1 MTTTSTSRRARR
13 PVVTLTD
20 QSLVVHL
27 FVATTGPRRSASYR
41 RLREVW
47 AACGLHLGMTHSVA
61 ATGLPD
67 TLPEELG
74 ELPTAGAV
82 AARRDRAGLAQ
93 AVLRRH
99 HDLLCLSVALSPA
112 SGEQGSWDAWDRRWT
127 RIAGADGDSA
137 REWVVGEARLF
148 VAYREVAGAAPVG
161 TRELTEAI
169 RAELPLPLGPGV
181 PVARPAVT
189 LWEATGDSATGDSA
203 TRVSRR
209 FVAVADDGGDGPRD
223 TELWLWSQGG
233 GAPPPFARYLADA
246 AKLRYE
252 MRVHAAHDSDLASP
266 AGAVVDGAL
275 AALDGQSP
283 DDDTADDG
291 QAHDRG
297 AELARWRTRLLALTA
312 GSAGLTQWITRLR
325 EMRTTV
331 RIAESNMRAQRDAAG
346 VPEGGPGPFAEDL
359 ALAAW
364 FVQRLSDG
372 LVYLEADRERARD
385 ALTALT
391 VEAEHALQRRREVTQ
406 RQEAAAQQRQSKVN
420 LLQSAFLGAVLMVLA
435 AIQSFAYEV
444 PFLPPPAVPA
454 LIALLGALALLLAT
468 LVLWLATPP
477 ESRAPARLG
486 SLLAGLVGATA
497 GWLASTVAVHA
508 ATGRAAPTVLT
519 WAVALPAFGCG
530 WLAMRRRLRA
540 DDAPG

>member
-1 MTTTSTSRRARR
+1 M
-13 PVVTLTD
+13 TLTD

-47 AACGLHLGMTHSVA
+47 AACGTQLGMVRSAA

-67 TLPEELG
+67 TLPEELAG
-74 ELPTAGAV
+74 LPAAGAV

-99 HDLLCLSVALSPA
+99 HDLLCLSVALSPVA
-112 SGEQGSWDAWDRRWT
+112 GERGAWDTWDRRWT
-127 RIAGADGDSA
+127 RIAGADGGPE

-148 VAYREVAGAAPVG
+148 VAYRAPSGTEPVG
-161 TRELTEAI
+161 VRELVGAI

-181 PVARPAVT
+181 VLARPEVT
-189 LWEATGDSATGDSA
+189 LWEATGDSAT
-203 TRVSRR
+203 RPSRR

-233 GAPPPFARYLADA
+233 DAPPPFARYLADA

-252 MRVHAAHDSDLASP
+252 TRVHAAHDSDLASP

-275 AALDGQSP
+275 AALDRASP
-283 DDDTADDG
+283 DDDTADDEHT
-291 QAHDRG
+291 HDRG
-297 AELARWRTRLLALTA
+297 EELARWRTRLLSLTA
-312 GSAGLTQWITRLR
+312 GSTGLTQWITRLR

-331 RIAESNMRAQRDAAG
+331 CVAEANMRAQRDAAG
-346 VPEGGPGPFAEDL
+346 VPEGGHGPFAEDL

-364 FVQRLSDG
+364 FVQRLGDG

-391 VEAEHALQRRREVTQ
+391 VEAEHALQRRRELTQ
-406 RQEAAAQQRQSKVN
+406 RQEVAAQQRQSKVN

-508 ATGRAAPTVLT
+508 ATGRAAPDALT

-530 WLAMRRRLRA
+530 WLVMRRRLLRA
-540 DDAPG
+540 DGGSG

>member
-1 MTTTSTSRRARR
+1 M
-13 PVVTLTD
+13 VTLTD

-47 AACGLHLGMTHSVA
+47 AACGPQLGMTHPVA

-74 ELPTAGAV
+74 ELPAAGAV
-82 AARRDRAGLAQ
+82 AARRDRAGVAQ

-112 SGEQGSWDAWDRRWT
+112 AGEQGSWEAWDRRWT
-127 RIAGADGDSA
+127 RIADGE
-137 REWVVGEARLF
+137 RGWVVGEARLF
-148 VAYREVAGAAPVG
+148 VAYRETAGAGPVSA
-161 TRELTEAI
+161 RELTEAI

-181 PVARPAVT
+181 AVARPAVT
-189 LWEATGDSATGDSA
+189 LWEATGESP
-203 TRVSRR
+203 TRPSRR
-209 FVAVADDGGDGPRD
+209 FVAVADDDGDGPRD
-223 TELWLWSQGG
+223 TEHWLWSQGG

-252 MRVHAAHDSDLASP
+252 MRVHGAHDSDLASP
-266 AGAVVDGAL
+266 AGPVVDGAL
-275 AALDGQSP
+275 AALDREGPDNGTP
-283 DDDTADDG
+283 DDDAR
-291 QAHDRG
+291 AHDRG
-297 AELARWRTRLLALTA
+297 EELARWRTRLLALTA
-312 GSAGLTQWITRLR
+312 GSAGLTQWITRVR

-346 VPEGGPGPFAEDL
+346 VPVGGHGPFAEDL

-391 VEAEHALQRRREVTQ
+391 IEAEHALQRRRELTQ

-435 AIQSFAYEV
+435 AIQSFAYKV

-497 GWLASTVAVHA
+497 GWLAATVAVHS
-508 ATGRAAPTVLT
+508 ATGRAAPVALT

-530 WLAMRRRLRA
+530 WLVMRRRLHA
-540 DDAPG
+540 DDAQA

>member
-47 AACGLHLGMTHSVA
+47 AACGPQLGMTHSVA

-82 AARRDRAGLAQ
+82 AALRDRAGLAQ

-112 SGEQGSWDAWDRRWT
+112 AGEQGSWDTWDRRWT
-127 RIAGADGDSA
+127 RVAGAETDRE

-148 VAYREVAGAAPVG
+148 VAYREVAGASPVG
-161 TRELTEAI
+161 TRELADAI

-181 PVARPAVT
+181 AVARPAVT
-189 LWEATGDSATGDSA
+189 LWEATGDAA
-203 TRVSRR
+203 TRPSRR
-209 FVAVADDGGDGPRD
+209 FVAVADDDGDGPRD
-223 TELWLWSQGG
+223 TERWLWSQGG

-266 AGAVVDGAL
+266 AGPIVDGAL
-275 AALDGQSP
+275 AALDRASP
-283 DDDTADDG
+283 DGDG
-291 QAHDRG
+291 QPHDRG

-312 GSAGLTQWITRLR
+312 GSTGLTQWITRLR

-346 VPEGGPGPFAEDL
+346 VPEGGHGPFAEDL

-391 VEAEHALQRRREVTQ
+391 VEAEHALQRRREETQ

-497 GWLASTVAVHA
+497 GWLLSTVAVHA
-508 ATGRAAPTVLT
+508 ATGRAAPPALT

-530 WLAMRRRLRA
+530 WLVMRRRLRA
-540 DDAPG
+540 DDATPE

>member
-1 MTTTSTSRRARR
+1 M
-13 PVVTLTD
+13 TLTD

-47 AACGLHLGMTHSVA
+47 AACGSHLGMTHSVA

-74 ELPTAGAV
+74 ELPATGAV

-112 SGEQGSWDAWDRRWT
+112 AGEHGSWDAWDRQWT
-127 RIAGADGDSA
+127 RVAGQDRDQE
-137 REWVVGEARLF
+137 REWVVGEARLY
-148 VAYREVAGAAPVG
+148 VAYREVAGGAAPVG
-161 TRELTEAI
+161 VRELTEAI

-181 PVARPAVT
+181 AVARPEVT
-189 LWEATGDSATGDSA
+189 LWEATSDSA
-203 TRVSRR
+203 TRPSRR
-209 FVAVADDGGDGPRD
+209 FVAVADDSGDAPRD
-223 TELWLWSQGG
+223 TEHWLWSQGG
-233 GAPPPFARYLADA
+233 DAPPPFARYLADA

-252 MRVHAAHDSDLASP
+252 MRVHAAHGSDLASP

-275 AALDGQSP
+275 AALDRGTA
-283 DDDTADDG
+283 DDNGPDDG

-297 AELARWRTRLLALTA
+297 EELARWRTRLLALTA
-312 GSAGLTQWITRLR
+312 GSAGLTQWVTRVR

-346 VPEGGPGPFAEDL
+346 VPEGGHGPFAEDL
-359 ALAAW
+359 ALAGW

-391 VEAEHALQRRREVTQ
+391 VEAEHALQRRRELTQ
-406 RQEAAAQQRQSKVN
+406 AQEAAAQQRQSKVN

-435 AIQSFAYEV
+435 AIQTFAYKV

-486 SLLAGLVGATA
+486 SLLTGLVGATA

-508 ATGRAAPTVLT
+508 ATGRAAPALLT

-530 WLAMRRRLRA
+530 WLVMRRRLRA
-540 DDAPG
+540 DDAP

>member
-1 MTTTSTSRRARR
+1 M
-13 PVVTLTD
+13 VTLTD

-47 AACGLHLGMTHSVA
+47 AACGPHLGMTHSVA

-74 ELPTAGAV
+74 ELPAAGAV

-112 SGEQGSWDAWDRRWT
+112 AGEQGAWDAWDRRWT
-127 RIAGADGDSA
+127 GVAGADGDPE

-148 VAYREVAGAAPVG
+148 VAYREATGAAAVG
-161 TRELTEAI
+161 ARELTEAI

-181 PVARPAVT
+181 AVARPAVT
-189 LWEATGDSATGDSA
+189 LWEATGESDTGDST
-203 TRVSRR
+203 TRPSRR
-209 FVAVADDGGDGPRD
+209 FVAVADDDGDGPRD

-275 AALDGQSP
+275 AALDGRSP
-283 DDDTADDG
+283 DDDTGDDG

-297 AELARWRTRLLALTA
+297 EELARWRTRLLSLTA
-312 GSAGLTQWITRLR
+312 GSTGLTQWITRLR

-331 RIAESNMRAQRDAAG
+331 HIAESNMRAQRDAAG
-346 VPEGGPGPFAEDL
+346 VPEGGHGPFAEDL

-391 VEAEHALQRRREVTQ
+391 VEAEHALQLRREMT
-406 RQEAAAQQRQSKVN
+406 QRQSKVN

-497 GWLASTVAVHA
+497 GWLASAVAVHA
-508 ATGRAAPTVLT
+508 ATGRATPTVLT

-540 DDAPG
+540 DGAAS